1 MCWSETF
8 ECPMSSVECAQAS
21 EIKPLQVDDIPNCA
35 TNDQLILEL
44 VTDDE
49 ADLDQLAIFIEESPS
64 LVAMII
70 GLANSAYFSAP
81 MQIFTV
87 SDAIIKVLG
96 MRMVRSIVLS
106 VILGRSLDLSRCDN
120 FKPAEY
126 WADAL
131 TVGRYCQILTANSDF
146 KKLVSIDQIYLSAL
160 LSNFGSLV
168 LVHHYPR
175 EMNDIFEV
183 DDDPLVERLSRQRT
197 RLGMDQAAAGLLL
210 GRAWSLPSMVVNT
223 MHHCH
228 DGTYQG
234 QDWAVCR
241 LIGEVSE
248 LVNQVN
254 QGNEDLK
261 LSPQVEKILGLKS
274 SDCRLDE
281 ISELRQE
288 LLIVAKHLAVN

>member
-1 MCWSETF
+1 MASPEI
-8 ECPMSSVECAQAS
+8 AQTP
-21 EIKPLQVDDIPNCA
+21 EVKPLEVEDIPNCA

-44 VTDDE
+44 VTDDD

-106 VILGRSLDLSRCDN
+106 VILGRSLDLSKCEN
-120 FKPAEY
+120 FKPTEY

-131 TVGRYCQILTANSDF
+131 TVARFAQILTANSDF

-175 EMNDIFEV
+175 EMNEILEESEES
-183 DDDPLVERLSRQRT
+183 LANRLTRQRA
-197 RLGMDQAAAGLLL
+197 RLGLDQSDAGLLL

-228 DGTYQG
+228 DQAYQG

-241 LIGEVSE
+241 LIGEVAE

-254 QGNEDLK
+254 LGNDELHI
-261 LSPQVEKILGLKS
+261 SAQVEKILGLQSK
-274 SDCRLDE
+274 DCRLDE
-281 ISELRQE
+281 IGELRQE
-288 LLIVAKHLAVN
+288 LLVVANHLAVN

>member
-1 MCWSETF
+1 M
-8 ECPMSSVECAQAS
+8 AS
-21 EIKPLQVDDIPNCA
+21 PEIAPEQEPEVRPIQVDDIPNCA

-49 ADLDQLAIFIEESPS
+49 ADLDQLAVFIEESPS

-106 VILGRSLDLSRCDN
+106 VILGRSLDLSKCEN

-131 TVGRYCQILTANSDF
+131 TVARFCQILTANSDF

-168 LVHHYPR
+168 LVHHYPK
-175 EMNDIFEV
+175 EMNEILEDIEG
-183 DDDPLVERLSRQRT
+183 PLIDRLTKQRGK
-197 RLGMDQAAAGLLL
+197 LGIDQSEAGLLL
-210 GRAWSLPSMVVNT
+210 GRAWSLPTMVVNT
-223 MHHCH
+223 MHHCQ
-228 DGTYQG
+228 DTDYQG

-254 QGNEDLK
+254 LGNTELQI
-261 LSPQVEKILGLKS
+261 SPQVEKILGLKT

-281 ISELRQE
+281 IGELRQE
-288 LLIVAKHLAVN
+288 LLVVANHLAVN

>member
-1 MCWSETF
+1 MGVPETA
-8 ECPMSSVECAQAS
+8 PTP

-35 TNDQLILEL
+35 TNDQLLLEL

-49 ADLDQLAIFIEESPS
+49 TDLEQLAIFIEESPS

-81 MQIFTV
+81 MQIHTV

-106 VILGRSLDLSRCDN
+106 VILGRSLDLTQCGN
-120 FKPAEY
+120 FKPADY
-126 WADAL
+126 WADSL
-131 TVGRYCQILTANSDF
+131 TTARFSQILSTNSDF

-168 LVHHYPR
+168 LLHHYPA
-175 EMNDIFEV
+175 EMNEII
-183 DDDPLVERLSRQRT
+183 ERSEGSLAESLKDQRLT
-197 RLGMDQAAAGLLL
+197 LGLDQGDAGLLL
-210 GRAWSLPSMVVNT
+210 GRAWSLPPMVVNA

-228 DGTYQG
+228 DCNYRG
-234 QDWAVCR
+234 QDWEVTR
-241 LIGEVSE
+241 LVGEVSE
-248 LVNQVN
+248 LVHQV
-254 QGNEDLK
+254 QLGNTELE

-274 SDCRLDE
+274 SECRLDE
-281 ISELRQE
+281 IGELRQE
-288 LLIVAKHLAVN
+288 LLAVAIHLQSG